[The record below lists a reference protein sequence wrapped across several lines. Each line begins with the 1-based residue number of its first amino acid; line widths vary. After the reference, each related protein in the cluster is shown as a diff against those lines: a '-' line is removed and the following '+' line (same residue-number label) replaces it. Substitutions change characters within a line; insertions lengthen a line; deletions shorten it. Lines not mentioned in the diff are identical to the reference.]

1 MNSTHHKKYINSKSF
16 FDNIILNYDT
26 KGENYG
32 NQNRNSLKLYDFNGY
47 KVNVKSFK
55 VPNLVNQFAYRFL
68 RKSKAQRSYEYA
80 NILKNHNI
88 GTPQPIA
95 FYEFKEFLLFKKS
108 YYISEHL
115 NYDITYRELT
125 TDFDYPNYEEILRAF
140 TRFTFK
146 LHENEINFLDHS
158 PGNTLIT
165 KNKNGYDFA
174 LVDLNR
180 MEFKKMSLDDRIKNF
195 AKLTTHKFM
204 VEIMSDEYSKLTNT
218 KYEDVFNIMWT
229 ETNKF
234 QDKFHKKQRI
244 KKQLKFW
251 KK

>member
-1 MNSTHHKKYINSKSF
+1 M
-16 FDNIILNYDT
+16 NYDT

-80 NILKNHNI
+80 NILIKHNI

-146 LHENEINFLDHS
+146 LHENKINFLDHS

-180 MEFKKMSLDDRIKNF
+180 MEFKKMSFNDRMKNF
-195 AKLTTHKFM
+195 NRLTKDSN
-204 VEIMSDEYSKLTNT
+204 VLKILSEQYASLYNVDINLVYKKMSFFS
-218 KYEDVFNIMWT
+218 
-229 ETNKF
+229 NKF
-234 QDKFHKKQRI
+234 FLNRSRLKKI
-244 KKQLKFW
+244 KKLKF
-251 KK
+251 